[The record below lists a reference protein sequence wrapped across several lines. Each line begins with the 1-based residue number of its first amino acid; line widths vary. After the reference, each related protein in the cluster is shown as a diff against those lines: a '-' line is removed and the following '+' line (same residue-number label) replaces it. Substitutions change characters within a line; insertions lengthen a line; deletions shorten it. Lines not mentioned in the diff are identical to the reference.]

1 MRTARVTR
9 RSRGVLAALAGTAAL
24 AVVLA
29 GCTGGPAESRPDT
42 DRPAVTSSPAED
54 PAPSADP
61 TSAKPIDKAP
71 TAEQPADEN
80 PVADAG
86 KSKGTGTGGA
96 GVGTGTGKGSGTGTG
111 KGTGHGADQEKDKDK
126 GAKPGKGH
134 DHGSDQGDSK
144 DKDTKPGMGHD
155 HGHGKDK
162 DKDEPAAPGGTKHSD
177 VVLSEVQVPAS
188 WNGTLLSDPTARG
201 GSGIDLF
208 FYEGMF
214 HGDMGMVMGTIN
226 AEDVIDSMTM
236 SALGEVNGEAF
247 IPESCTGSTTA
258 NTADAITCVLKG
270 EKGTVLNVSM
280 RAVPTPYG
288 HPGLVVRV
296 TDKSSAAF
304 KLPAGTAFNG
314 EGRMGTSLASITE
327 ASAADALAQ
336 SIMTMWDHEGDG
348 SMPFAKAT
356 CELRVGGQQAVC
368 VATGSPDGKADGI
381 YVGTVQPFF
390 DGEVGMVFGRL
401 PAN

>member
-1 MRTARVTR
+1 MRTARLTR
-9 RSRGVLAALAGTAAL
+9 RSRGLIASLASAAAL
-24 AVVLA
+24 AVLAA
-29 GCTGGPAESRPDT
+29 GCTGISADDAPTAGT
-42 DRPAVTSSPAED
+42 DRPAATSSPAKD

-61 TSAKPIDKAP
+61 TSAEPIDKAP
-71 TAEQPADEN
+71 TNEKPADEK
-80 PVADAG
+80 PASDAG
-86 KSKGTGTGGA
+86 KGKGAGTDGA
-96 GVGTGTGKGSGTGTG
+96 GVGTGTGKGSGTG
-111 KGTGHGADQEKDKDK
+111 KDKPVDK
-126 GAKPGKGH
+126 PKDEPKDEGKDEGKDKPEDEGKDPGKSH
-134 DHGSDQGDSK
+134 DHGSDKGDKPVDKPK
-144 DKDTKPGMGHD
+144 DK
-155 HGHGKDK
+155 
-162 DKDEPAAPGGTKHSD
+162 PAAKPAD
-177 VVLSEVQVPAS
+177 VVLSEVTIPAS
-188 WNGTLLSDPTARG
+188 WNGTLLTDPAPRG
-201 GSGIDLF
+201 GSGIDVY

-214 HGDMGMVMGTIN
+214 HGDMGMAMGTIR
-226 AEDVIDSMTM
+226 AEDVPNSMTM
-236 SALGEVNGEAF
+236 SALGDVNGEAF
-247 IPESCTGSTTA
+247 TPESCTGSTTA

-296 TDKSSAAF
+296 TDKASAAF

-314 EGRMGTSLASITE
+314 EGRMGTSLSSITE

-356 CELRVGGQQAVC
+356 CELRNGGQQAVC